1 MYLCLRQYVEWLGL
15 LLISPDLLLS
25 MNSCWTNAMQLNLE
39 AKDFH
44 LDHVTCGPV
53 MQAIGRLQHVSL
65 PLQAVSILIEHRETQ
80 FECIMRV
87 SLEDKSSFTFSAQNE
102 SPDGSVAECI
112 DRLVESMSD
121 NQVLRAAS

>member
-15 LLISPDLLLS
+15 LLISPGLLLS

-39 AKDFH
+39 TKDFH
-44 LDHVTCGPV
+44 LDHVTCVPV
-53 MQAIGRLQHVSL
+53 MQAIERLQHVCL
-65 PLQAVSILIEHRETQ
+65 PLQDLSILIEHRQAQ

-87 SLEDKSSFTFSAQNE
+87 SLEDKSSFTFSSQNE
-102 SPDGSVAECI
+102 SPDRSVAECI

-121 NQVLRAAS
+121 NQVLKTAS